1 MDRKKFI
8 KIVSAGAVCGGF
20 VPLLQGCVTYRYVDG
35 SMENDK
41 LVVPKTAFQEDDFV
55 LVRNPQREA
64 PIYLRKNS
72 EDDVTALLLECTHRQ
87 CTVDPAGDRLACPCH
102 GSQYDGEG
110 NVLEGPA
117 RENLFRYKVET
128 TDEEIFIQLPN

>member
-8 KIVSAGAVCGGF
+8 KIVSAGAVCGSML
-20 VPLLQGCVTYRYVDG
+20 PLLQSCVSYRYVDAG
-35 SMENDK
+35 VEKDR
-41 LVVPKTAFQEDDFV
+41 LVVPKSIFGEDEFV
-55 LVRNPQREA
+55 LVRNPQHEV
-64 PIYLRKNS
+64 PIYLRRNS

-102 GSQYDGEG
+102 GSQFDGEG

-117 RENLFRYKVET
+117 RENLYRYEVEI
-128 TDEEIFIQLPN
+128 TDNEILIQLPN